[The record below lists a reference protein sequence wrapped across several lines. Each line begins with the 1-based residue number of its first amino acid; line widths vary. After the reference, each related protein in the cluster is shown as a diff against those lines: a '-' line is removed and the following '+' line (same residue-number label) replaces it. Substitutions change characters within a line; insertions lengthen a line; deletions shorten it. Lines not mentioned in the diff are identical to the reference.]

1 MITYRHYLPV
11 CILQNIMYLL
21 HLILLSFL
29 WQSPISVNTPKELIL
44 RVFDEATTEPISD
57 CFVLLNGAVVGQ
69 TDANGL
75 FKPTKKL
82 YHSKVLLKHMSYIDK
97 EIDLSMLPQDII
109 SIPLKSK
116 QFSIEG
122 VTIKS
127 PKRIK
132 FEKMGIYKKKPRK
145 DYYNSIYGKLGLYI
159 PNKKPNEQFVINQLC
174 IYIVN
179 KGNPAS
185 PFLFSLYAGEKEF
198 LKPNDSL
205 RLLGPILFEAN
216 KGYKGDDYLKI
227 NLYEYKLPMP
237 SNGLFVVL
245 ELPVNYKPNYQT
257 KKFGTLILRDDINS
271 IKIGDAWEETNKFYA
286 WFYDKNGWRRDT
298 IYWENYP
305 KNHAVHHGNPMIYVT
320 LKKR

>member
-1 MITYRHYLPV
+1 MPV
-11 CILQNIMYLL
+11 RIFQTFMYLL

-29 WQSPISVNTPKELIL
+29 WLSPISVNNPKELIL
-44 RVFDEATTEPISD
+44 RVFDEATSEPVSD

-75 FKPTKKL
+75 FKPTQKL

-97 EIDLSMLPQDII
+97 EIDLSMLPQEII

-116 QFSIEG
+116 QFSIEE

-127 PKRIK
+127 PKRKIK

-145 DYYNSIYGKLGLYI
+145 DCFNSINGKLGLYI
-159 PNKKPNEQFVINQLC
+159 LNKKPNEQFIIDQLC

-216 KGYKGDDYLKI
+216 KGDDYLKI

-237 SNGLFVVL
+237 KNGLFVVL
-245 ELPVNYKPNYQT
+245 EPPVNFKPNYQT
-257 KKFGTLILRDDINS
+257 KKLGALTFREEINS
-271 IKIGDAWEETNKFYA
+271 IKIGDAWEETDKFYR

-320 LKKR
+320 LRKIKE